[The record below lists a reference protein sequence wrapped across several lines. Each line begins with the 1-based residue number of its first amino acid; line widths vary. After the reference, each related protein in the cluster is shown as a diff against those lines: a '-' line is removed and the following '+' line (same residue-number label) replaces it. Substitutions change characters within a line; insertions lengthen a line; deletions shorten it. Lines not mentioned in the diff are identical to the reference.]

1 MHALKKLTQCV
12 NTLKN

>member
-12 NTLKN
+12 DTLEN